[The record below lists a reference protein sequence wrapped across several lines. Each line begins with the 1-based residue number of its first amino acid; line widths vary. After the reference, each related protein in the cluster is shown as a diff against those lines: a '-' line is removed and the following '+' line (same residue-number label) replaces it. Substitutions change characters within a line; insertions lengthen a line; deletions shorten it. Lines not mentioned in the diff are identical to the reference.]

1 MSKVRYTSRALDDI
15 DALLLFMAEQNMAG
29 RGAAFVD
36 RVYSACESLE
46 IFPQRGRLRPEFGPG
61 IRSIPVSPV
70 VAFYRVIDEDA
81 ENGATVEV
89 LRIIDGRRDLRTV
102 FFTG

>member
-1 MSKVRYTSRALDDI
+1 MTSMRFCFLWPSKTWPDAARPLSIASIAHAKVWRY
-15 DALLLFMAEQNMAG
+15 F
-29 RGAAFVD
+29 
-36 RVYSACESLE
+36 
-46 IFPQRGRLRPEFGPG
+46 
-61 IRSIPVSPV
+61 RSVADCV
-70 VAFYRVIDEDA
+70 VAFYRVIDENA

>member
-1 MSKVRYTSRALDDI
+1 MRFCFLWPSKTWP
-15 DALLLFMAEQNMAG
+15 DAARPLSIASIAH
-29 RGAAFVD
+29 AK
-36 RVYSACESLE
+36 SLE